1 MGTEMI
7 DLSALYDELEK
18 IAEKETKDRWVSKE
32 KLKRHLKV
40 LGATG
45 AGAALGY
52 GTGKLVKRYVRG
64 SGMKHLQKLSPQWRE
79 RVKKYSPV
87 MAPIVGGAGMLAMA
101 RHRRKA
107 DKYVEKGDERNSK

>member
-87 MAPIVGGAGMLAMA
+87 MATIVGGAGMLAMA